1 MALAAL
7 ATAQSEAVLATADPT
22 SQLKEALVTME
33 VLPDLQAQQTP
44 AQWITP
50 QLFPLT
56 LPFPLPAG
64 LPLPALLRPEG
75 KPTESLS
82 K

>member
-1 MALAAL
+1 
-7 ATAQSEAVLATADPT
+7 
-22 SQLKEALVTME
+22 ME

-75 KPTESLS
+75 APITPFTGAASTFSGSFVAAGLAAIAAIFFV
-82 K
+82 